1 MTSWGIGSSTEVI
14 ERKLGDYVSVLASTH
29 TTALERWTEATVVET
44 FTVTDFVVEVM
55 AKSDDLQVQAI
66 GGRLAAGLHVS
77 VLQEDMEVV
86 LRQPA
91 VAILLAVM
99 ASPFLSAVPRRIQV
113 MLECVDQCY
122 RRVGREETVRAV
134 TNVLRRGFRARAT
147 RNKRQEEQ
155 EEEQQQQQQQQ
166 GKVDQQQGQ
175 KQQWSAPSPEKN
187 WVFGGAEG
195 SLAVDLLLVLD
206 HQLSGAVGRG
216 HEQENESERGHEH
229 DREDINVQDSGCLLT
244 SSAMRPLPPAVLSQ
258 LRKAVSADDRTLAVV
273 MAAWTMPFPILLEQ
287 LSTSMGTQGATVETL
302 LATAE
307 RLVLLQAHPA
317 LATLVLQVSRQSPCR
332 LLLPYG
338 GGYAQLLLDK
348 GTDIAKECHTNLMD
362 ASAHEKEDH

>member
-44 FTVTDFVVEVM
+44 FTVADFVVEVM
-55 AKSDDLQVQAI
+55 AKSDDLQVQAV

-113 MLECVDQCY
+113 MLECVDQCS
-122 RRVGREETVRAV
+122 RRVGCEETVRAV
-134 TNVLRRGFRARAT
+134 THVLRRGFRARAT
-147 RNKRQEEQ
+147 RNKCQGEL
-155 EEEQQQQQQQQ
+155 EQQQQHRE
-166 GKVDQQQGQ
+166 DQQQEQ
-175 KQQWSAPSPEKN
+175 KERWYVPSPERN
-187 WVFGGAEG
+187 WVFGDAEG
-195 SLAVDLLLVLD
+195 SLAVDLLTTLD
-206 HQLSGAVGRG
+206 RHLRGAVE
-216 HEQENESERGHEH
+216 HENEH
-229 DREDINVQDSGCLLT
+229 DGDGDGDGDDGEDTNAQETGGLSRSC
-244 SSAMRPLPPAVLSQ
+244 AARPLPPAVLSQ
-258 LRKAVSADDRTLAVV
+258 LHEAVSADDRTLAVV
-273 MAAWTMPFPILLEQ
+273 VAAWTMPFPILLEQ
-287 LSTSMGTQGATVETL
+287 LSTSVGAQGATVETL

-307 RLVLLQAHPA
+307 RLVLLQTHPA
-317 LATLVLQVSRQSPCR
+317 LDGLVQECARQSPWR
-332 LLLPYG
+332 LLLPYE

-348 GTDIAKECHTNLMD
+348 GTYTAKEVHTSLMD
-362 ASAHEKEDH
+362 ASAREKESH

>member
-55 AKSDDLQVQAI
+55 AKSDDLQVQAV

-99 ASPFLSAVPRRIQV
+99 ASPFLSVVPRRIQV
-113 MLECVDQCY
+113 MLECVDQCS

-134 TNVLRRGFRARAT
+134 THVLRRGFRARAT
-147 RNKRQEEQ
+147 RNKRHEEEE
-155 EEEQQQQQQQQ
+155 EEEQ
-166 GKVDQQQGQ
+166 QQQGQ
-175 KQQWSAPSPEKN
+175 KQQWSAPSPERN

-206 HQLSGAVGRG
+206 RQLRGAVG
-216 HEQENESERGHEH
+216 HGHEH
-229 DREDINVQDSGCLLT
+229 DREDTNVQDTGYLLT

-287 LSTSMGTQGATVETL
+287 LSTSMGAQGATVETL

-317 LATLVLQVSRQSPCR
+317 LATLVQLVSRQSPCR

-362 ASAHEKEDH
+362 ASTYEKENH